1 MDPEVSRRWTHD
13 EVSAMSTR
21 DLWRLLFTVSS
32 VLSLRMV
39 PLNDR
44 GNEDERDDRET
55 DGSGFVEHGDFVDNP
70 SGSPDL
76 GPLVAQRGPR
86 SGASEDGSG
95 KAGGRSDSGHGARSR
110 SR

>member
-1 MDPEVSRRWTHD
+1 MDPEVSRRWTRD

-39 PLNDR
+39 DR
-44 GNEDERDDRET
+44 GNEDES
-55 DGSGFVEHGDFVDNP
+55 GSGFFEHGDLVDNP

-76 GPLVAQRGPR
+76 RPLVAQRGPR
-86 SGASEDGSG
+86 SGASENGPG

>member
-1 MDPEVSRRWTHD
+1 MDPEVSRRWTRD

-39 PLNDR
+39 DR
-44 GNEDERDDRET
+44 GNEDERDDH
-55 DGSGFVEHGDFVDNP
+55 DDHASGSVFFEHGDFVDNP

-76 GPLVAQRGPR
+76 RPLVAQRGPR
-86 SGASEDGSG
+86 SGASENGPG